1 MAFRVFAAKAMG
13 KSHIDSGIPCQDAF
27 AFEFIDDVLIAAV
40 CDGAGSAALSHIGS
54 QTAATLVVNYFAAL
68 CRSDRAIVQM
78 SAEAFKCEAEKAVI
92 EIRAALQALAI
103 TENTALQDYA
113 ATLVGV
119 VLTRSGGYFFHIG
132 DGLAIAQTVADQ
144 NHHAVISL
152 PENGEYANETY
163 FITGGE
169 WQAHLRITAIPTDVG
184 VLALMSDGAAPFVM
198 NKTSTDFFRP
208 FIEPVRDYLQSV
220 SEQEGSAALAGTLAD
235 ERTYQITSDDKA
247 LLIAL
252 WQ

>member
-13 KSHIDSGIPCQDAF
+13 KSHIDAGIPCQDAF
-27 AFEFIDDVLIAAV
+27 AFELIDDVLIAAV
-40 CDGAGSAALSHIGS
+40 CDGAGSAVMSHVGS
-54 QTAATLVVNYFAAL
+54 QTAATHVVNYLAAL
-68 CRSDRAIVQM
+68 CRSGHALALM
-78 SAEAFKCEAEKAVI
+78 NAEIFKSEIEKSVF
-92 EIRAALQALAI
+92 EIRSLLQALAV
-103 TENTALQDYA
+103 TENTVLNDYA

-119 VLTRSGGYFFHIG
+119 VATRGGGYFFHIG
-132 DGLAIAQTVADQ
+132 DGLAILQTTVDQ
-144 NHHAVISL
+144 NYHTVISL

-163 FITGGE
+163 FITGTE
-169 WQAHLRITAIPTDVG
+169 WQAHLRITALASAVD

-198 NKTSTDFFRP
+198 NKTNTDFFRP
-208 FIEPVRDYLQSV
+208 FIDPVTHYLQSV
-220 SEQEGSAALAGTLAD
+220 PEQEGSAALFGTLAD